1 MIQMQKAR
9 CGNKDFN
16 IKFDSRSE
24 IFNYN
29 RNNFSKLRKNY
40 QNLAYSIRKKNS
52 GLFSES
58 LPNEIVESAVEK
70 SLQVLFY

>member
-1 MIQMQKAR
+1 MQKSR

-29 RNNFSKLRKNY
+29 RNNFSQLRKNF
-40 QNLAYSIRKKNS
+40 QNLTYTIRKMNS
-52 GLFSES
+52 GLFSIS

-70 SLQVLFY
+70 SFQV